1 MTNTIIYTAMACLF
15 LIGLSNLLVKV
26 FEKIEGARISLIYI
40 SLFSKLV
47 FLSGFTLV
55 VKNQLENKIVYAT
68 TILFAIMYSTV
79 NLVLKLVKNGKI

>member
-1 MTNTIIYTAMACLF
+1 MTDTILYTAIACLF
-15 LIGLSNLLVKV
+15 LIGLSNLLVKI

-55 VKNQLENKIVYAT
+55 VKDYLDNKIIYAT
-68 TILFAIMYSTV
+68 SILFAIIYATI
-79 NLVLKLVKNGKI
+79 NLILKLLRNGKI

>member
-1 MTNTIIYTAMACLF
+1 MTNTIIYTAIACLF

-55 VKNQLENKIVYAT
+55 VKDYLDNKIIYAT
-68 TILFAIMYSTV
+68 SILFAIIYATI
-79 NLVLKLVKNGKI
+79 NLILKLVRNGKI

>member
-1 MTNTIIYTAMACLF
+1 MTNTIIYTAIACLF

-55 VKNQLENKIVYAT
+55 VKDQLENKIMYAT

>member
-1 MTNTIIYTAMACLF
+1 MTNTVIYTAMACLF

-55 VKNQLENKIVYAT
+55 VRDQLENKIVYAT

>member
-1 MTNTIIYTAMACLF
+1 MTNTIIYTAIACLF

-26 FEKIEGARISLIYI
+26 FKKIEGARISLIYI

-55 VKNQLENKIVYAT
+55 VKDQLENKIVYAT

-79 NLVLKLVKNGKI
+79 NLVLKLARNGKI

>member
-55 VKNQLENKIVYAT
+55 VKDQLENKIMYAT

>member
-1 MTNTIIYTAMACLF
+1 MTNTIIYTAIACLF
-15 LIGLSNLLVKV
+15 LIGLSNLLVKI

-55 VKNQLENKIVYAT
+55 VKDYLDNKIIYAT
-68 TILFAIMYSTV
+68 SILFAIIYATI
-79 NLVLKLVKNGKI
+79 NLILKLLRNGKF

>member
-1 MTNTIIYTAMACLF
+1 MTDTIIYTAIACLF

-55 VKNQLENKIVYAT
+55 VKDQLENKIVYAT

-79 NLVLKLVKNGKI
+79 NLVLKLARNGKI

>member
-1 MTNTIIYTAMACLF
+1 MTNTVIYTAIACLF

-55 VKNQLENKIVYAT
+55 VKDQLENKIMYAT

-79 NLVLKLVKNGKI
+79 NLVLKLVKNEKF

>member
-1 MTNTIIYTAMACLF
+1 MTNTIIYTAIACLF
-15 LIGLSNLLVKV
+15 LIGLSNLLVKI

-55 VKNQLENKIVYAT
+55 VKDYLDNKIIYAT
-68 TILFAIMYSTV
+68 SILFAIIYATI
-79 NLVLKLVKNGKI
+79 NLILKLVRNGKI

>member
-1 MTNTIIYTAMACLF
+1 MTNTIIYTAIACLF
-15 LIGLSNLLVKV
+15 LIGLSNLIVKI
-26 FEKIEGARISLIYI
+26 FEKIEGARISLIYV

-55 VKNQLENKIVYAT
+55 VKDQLENKILYAT
-68 TILFAIMYSTV
+68 TILFAIMYATV

>member
-1 MTNTIIYTAMACLF
+1 MTNTIIYTAIACLF
-15 LIGLSNLLVKV
+15 LIGLSNLLVKI

-55 VKNQLENKIVYAT
+55 VKDYLDNKIIYAT
-68 TILFAIMYSTV
+68 SILFAIIYATI
-79 NLVLKLVKNGKI
+79 NLILKLLRNVKI

>member
-1 MTNTIIYTAMACLF
+1 MTDTIIYTSIACLF

-26 FEKIEGARISLIYI
+26 FEKIEGVRISLIYI

-55 VKNQLENKIVYAT
+55 VKDQLENKIVYAT
-68 TILFAIMYSTV
+68 TILFAIMYSTI
-79 NLVLKLVKNGKI
+79 NLVLKLVKNGKV

>member
-1 MTNTIIYTAMACLF
+1 MTDTIIYTAVACLF
-15 LIGLSNLLVKV
+15 LIGLSNLLVKI

-55 VKNQLENKIVYAT
+55 VKDYLDNKIIYAT
-68 TILFAIMYSTV
+68 SILFAIIYATI
-79 NLVLKLVKNGKI
+79 NLILKLIKNGKI

>member
-1 MTNTIIYTAMACLF
+1 MTNTIIYTAIACLF

-55 VKNQLENKIVYAT
+55 VKDQLENKIVYAT

-79 NLVLKLVKNGKI
+79 NLVLKLA

>member
-1 MTNTIIYTAMACLF
+1 MINTIIYTAIACLF
-15 LIGLSNLLVKV
+15 LIGLSNLLVKI

-55 VKNQLENKIVYAT
+55 VKDYLDNKIIYAT
-68 TILFAIMYSTV
+68 SILFAIIYATI
-79 NLVLKLVKNGKI
+79 NLILKLVRNGKI

>member
-1 MTNTIIYTAMACLF
+1 MTNTIIYTAIACLF
-15 LIGLSNLLVKV
+15 LIGLSNLLVKI

-55 VKNQLENKIVYAT
+55 VKDYLDNKIIYAT
-68 TILFAIMYSTV
+68 SILFAIIYATI
-79 NLVLKLVKNGKI
+79 NLILKLLRNGKI

>member
-1 MTNTIIYTAMACLF
+1 MTNTIIYTAVACLF

>member
-1 MTNTIIYTAMACLF
+1 MTDTILYTAIACLF
-15 LIGLSNLLVKV
+15 LIGLSNLLVKI

-55 VKNQLENKIVYAT
+55 VKDYLDNKIIYAT
-68 TILFAIMYSTV
+68 SILFAIIYATI
-79 NLVLKLVKNGKI
+79 NLILKLIRNGKI

>member
-1 MTNTIIYTAMACLF
+1 MTNTVIYTAIACLF

-55 VKNQLENKIVYAT
+55 VKDQLENKIMYAT

>member
-1 MTNTIIYTAMACLF
+1 MTDTILYTAIACLF
-15 LIGLSNLLVKV
+15 LIGLSNLLVKI

-55 VKNQLENKIVYAT
+55 VKDYLDNKIIYAT
-68 TILFAIMYSTV
+68 SILFAIIYATI
-79 NLVLKLVKNGKI
+79 NLIVKLLRNGKI